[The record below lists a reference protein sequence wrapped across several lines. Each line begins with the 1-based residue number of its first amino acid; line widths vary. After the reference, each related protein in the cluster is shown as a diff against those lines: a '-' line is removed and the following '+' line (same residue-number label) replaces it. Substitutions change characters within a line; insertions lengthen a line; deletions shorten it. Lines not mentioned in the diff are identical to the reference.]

1 MVQQK
6 QAGDRPFIVL
16 LHGLWLNSLC
26 WEHWAARYQS
36 RGFEVVVRGWPG
48 MELDVESLRRNP
60 SGLSNLGLEEVA
72 DHYAGVVRELERP
85 AILIGHSFGGVV
97 AQSLLERGV
106 GTVGVALNPA
116 TVKGTLPSSSVRV
129 GLPVL
134 KNLGSRDRVV
144 TLTFDEFRH
153 SFANTFSEL
162 EARLAYQRYV
172 VPGPGRVLW
181 EAALQNFRPHAV
193 TSLAVRP
200 RRAPLLL
207 VAGGADHVAPSAAT
221 RVNARL
227 QRTSAGITGFQE
239 FPGRS
244 HFSIGQTGWEEMA
257 DFALDWALD
266 PYELGD
272 RGLASR
278 VIQLSGA

>member
-1 MVQQK
+1 MFQQK
-6 QAGDRPFIVL
+6 RADDRPTIVL
-16 LHGLWLNSLC
+16 IHGLWLNTLC
-26 WEHWAARYQS
+26 WEHWVARYEA

-48 MELDVESLRRNP
+48 MESRPV
-60 SGLSNLGLEEVA
+60 NLGLEDVV
-72 DHYAGVVRELERP
+72 DHYEEIVRELERP

-106 GTVGVALNPA
+106 GAAGVALNPA
-116 TVKGTLPSSSVRV
+116 TLKGTLRTSSVRV

-134 KNLGSRDRVV
+134 KNLSSHDRMV

-153 SFANTFSEL
+153 SFANTLSEL

-172 VPGPGRVLW
+172 VPGPWRVLW
-181 EAALQNFRPHAV
+181 QAALQNFRPHAV
-193 TSLAVRP
+193 TELEFRA

-207 VAGGADHVAPSAAT
+207 VSGGADHVAPSAVT

-227 QRTSAGITGFQE
+227 QRISSGITAFRE
-239 FPGRS
+239 LPGRS
-244 HFSIGQTGWEEMA
+244 HFSIGEPGWEEIA

-266 PYELGD
+266 PYEVGD
-272 RGLASR
+272 AGMASR
-278 VIQLSGA
+278 VITLSGA